1 MTRSGKLAFAA
12 MALTAAVL
20 FGCTGGGEPGAAKK
34 PAKRAARAGRAQASK
49 AQVEAAVARVFPA
62 LVRIYVVTRHHG
74 GGREQKFQASGS
86 GAIIS
91 PEGYAVT
98 NHHVVGKAKY
108 IRVTLS
114 NKDEAEAELIGTD
127 ALADL
132 AVIRLK
138 PETMRKPVKQFPFA
152 EFGDS
157 AKLRVGDVVLAMG
170 SPGAL
175 SQSVTQGI
183 VSNTQLIL
191 PGGGLRLDGEP
202 VGSLVRWIAHDARIF
217 GGNSGGPLVGLDGK
231 IIGINE
237 IGVAS
242 LSGAIPANLA
252 RHVVD
257 EIIRHGEVRR
267 SSIGVEVRPLLRS
280 SGLQNGVLVNGVVP
294 ESPAAKAGIENG
306 DVITKFAGRDVQVR
320 WGEEMPEFN
329 RLVLDTPVG
338 ETVEVEFLRDGKAQ
352 KTSLTT
358 VARGKARKE
367 DDEVRSWGATFRN
380 LSAIEARERKRKNT
394 DGVLVGSIRAGGPCG
409 QAKPQILPGD
419 IVVSVGGREVKCL
432 KGLRAV
438 STEIT
443 KGKDEPVL
451 TVVAFDRNTQRLLT
465 AVKIGPSEDENRSPE
480 VRKAWF
486 PAAVQVFTRNLAEA
500 MKLQGTKGVLITQI
514 YPGST
519 AEKAGFKLGD
529 IVTHVDGQ
537 RVDASQPEDS
547 MVFPTM
553 IRRYRIG
560 SDVEMTVVRGGEKKK
575 IKVKLVRA
583 PVPVREM
590 KRYKDDVFEFTGRD
604 VAFMDRT
611 SQKWSEKQTGVYVES
626 VEMAGW
632 AALAGVHVGDL
643 LMEVGGKPVK
653 NVDEF
658 EKLMKELREK
668 KPRHVVFFVRRGV
681 HTVYLELEP
690 DWASAAKQ

>member
-1 MTRSGKLAFAA
+1 V
-12 MALTAAVL
+12 ALTAAIL
-20 FGCTGGGEPGAAKK
+20 LGCTGGGGPAASGKASK
-34 PAKRAARAGRAQASK
+34 ATARAGRAQASK

-62 LVRIYVVTRHHG
+62 LIRIYVVTRQHG

-114 NKDEAEAELIGTD
+114 NKDEADAELVGTD
-127 ALADL
+127 ALSDL

-191 PGGGLRLDGEP
+191 PGRGLKLDGEP

-231 IIGINE
+231 VIGVNE

-242 LSGAIPANLA
+242 LSGAIPADLA
-252 RHVVD
+252 KHVVD
-257 EIIRHGEVRR
+257 EIIRHGAVRR

-280 SGLQNGVLVNGVVP
+280 SGLQKGVLVNGVVP
-294 ESPAAKAGIENG
+294 GSPAAKAGIKNG
-306 DVITKFAGRDVQVR
+306 DVILKFAGRDVQVR

-338 ETVEVEFLRDGKAQ
+338 KTVEVEFLRGGETKKA
-352 KTSLTT
+352 SLTT
-358 VARGKARKE
+358 AARRRARQR
-367 DDEVRSWGATFRN
+367 DDEIRSWGATFRD
-380 LSAIEARERKRKNT
+380 LSPIEARERKRKNT

-409 QAKPQILPGD
+409 QAKPQIRPGD
-419 IVVSVGGREVKCL
+419 VVVGVGGKEVKCL
-432 KGLRAV
+432 KSLREV
-438 STEIT
+438 SAAITE
-443 KGKDEPVL
+443 GKDEPVL
-451 TVVAFDRNTQRLLT
+451 TVVAFDRKTQRLLT
-465 AVKIGPSEDENRSPE
+465 AVKIGPSEEENRSPE

-500 MKLQGTKGVLITQI
+500 MKLKGTKGVLITQI
-514 YPGST
+514 YPGS
-519 AEKAGFKLGD
+519 AAKEAGFKLGD
-529 IVTHVDGQ
+529 IITHVYCQ

-553 IRRYRIG
+553 VRRYRIG
-560 SDVEMTVVRGGEKKK
+560 TEAEMTVLRGGEKKK

-590 KRYKDDVFEFTGRD
+590 KRYKDQVFEFTGRN

-611 SQKWSEKQTGVYVES
+611 SQKWSKKQTGVYVES

-632 AALAGVHVGDL
+632 AALAGVRNGDL
-643 LMEVGGKPVK
+643 LLEVGGKSVK

-690 DWASAAKQ
+690 DWANASDR